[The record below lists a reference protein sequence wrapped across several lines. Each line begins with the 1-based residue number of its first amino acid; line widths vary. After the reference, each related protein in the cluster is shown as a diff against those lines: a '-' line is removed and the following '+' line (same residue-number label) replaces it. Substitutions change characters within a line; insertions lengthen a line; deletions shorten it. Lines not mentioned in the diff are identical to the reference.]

1 MQKKDMLRVR
11 RIKQAVNV
19 YYWSCGRP
27 GCMKKHTTKGTAQRC
42 QNKFDPNKTPL
53 SIRQQH
59 LQTVIRTV
67 STAIEVSSG
76 VKIITI
82 AQRRGVSGT
91 TISQENQKGLKYGAT
106 HGSLQAA
113 LDVARA
119 ALAEIKE
126 PINKEKVKPAKTPAF
141 SDVFLRNIKT
151 LELSCRAT
159 NCLFNAGINNIGE
172 LMSVRAVDLLKRKNF
187 GIKSLIEIN
196 QALSEIGLRID

>member
-1 MQKKDMLRVR
+1 M
-11 RIKQAVNV
+11 
-19 YYWSCGRP
+19 YYFSCGRP
-27 GCMKKHTTKGTAQRC
+27 DCMKKHTTKGTAQRC
-42 QNKFDPNKTPL
+42 QEKINPNKPAL

-82 AQRRGVSGT
+82 ARRRGVSGT

-126 PINKEKVKPAKTPAF
+126 PIKAKPAKTPAF

-159 NCLFNAGINNIGE
+159 NCLFNASINNIGE

-196 QALSEIGLRID
+196 QALAEIGLRID